1 MSIATENSAWCAS
14 TPKRLRPTDQSGASG
29 LKSVGAAL
37 DVLECFAT
45 DDELG
50 VSDVARKLGCA
61 KSTAHRLLS
70 TLVTRGFVEQDGAS
84 GQYRLGIHIYEL
96 GQLALQRNQLRYVAL
111 PVMRQVAR
119 ATGLTVNLGVP
130 DGADVV
136 FVERLENADGIR
148 ILGHAGRRLPA
159 HCTSSGKAIAA
170 HNEVANQARVAA
182 GFPPRARGTVRSR
195 VEWDRALDHVR
206 REGYAASRDAAFDG
220 AASVAVAILDRRR
233 AIASLS
239 VFGPDDVIVPK
250 VEQLAALLTAAAN
263 RISRTYSG

>member
-14 TPKRLRPTDQSGASG
+14 TPKRLRPADESGTAG

-50 VSDVARKLGCA
+50 VSDIARKLGCA
-61 KSTAHRLLS
+61 KSTAHRLLT
-70 TLVTRGFVEQDGAS
+70 TLVTRGFVEQDATT

-182 GFPPRARGTVRSR
+182 GFPPRSRGTVRSAAD
-195 VEWDRALDHVR
+195 WARAIDLVR
-206 REGYAASRDAAFDG
+206 RDGYATSSDASFDG
-220 AASVAVAILDRRR
+220 ASSVAVAILARKR
-233 AIASLS
+233 AVASLS
-239 VFGPDDVIVPK
+239 VFGPSELVLPK
-250 VEQLAALLTAAAN
+250 VDQLAVLLTAAAN
-263 RISRTYSG
+263 RISRNYAG